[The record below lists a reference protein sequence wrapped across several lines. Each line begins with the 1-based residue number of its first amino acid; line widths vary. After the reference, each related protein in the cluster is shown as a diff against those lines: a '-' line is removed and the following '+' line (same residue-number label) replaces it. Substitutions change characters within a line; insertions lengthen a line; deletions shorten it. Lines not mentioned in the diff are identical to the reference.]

1 MNFSDNTHFLTGCGL
16 VKLIWKLL
24 IGLVASL
31 CGALLAEWIGIPL
44 PWTLGPLLVIASF
57 RLLSIPV
64 SSASPL
70 RNFGQWVI
78 GLTLGLYFT
87 PQVVAVVSSYWFVM
101 TTGLLFALLLAGY
114 GTYLL
119 HKFGQVDLK
128 TAWFSSAIGGANEMA
143 ILAERFGVRP
153 ELVASAHTTRVI
165 IVVLAVPFVCQMF
178 EVSGL
183 DRTIIEQKEFNI
195 LGLFGIALLTFV
207 GGVIG
212 HLLKIPN
219 AWVLG
224 PMFVTMLFT
233 MNEIHFS
240 RVPVEL
246 TLIAQL
252 FIGWSLGDRFRPGF
266 FNKAPRFLLCVVIY
280 SATAL
285 VLAFG
290 YAVLLSMFSEVPLSS
305 LAVSV
310 APGGVAEMA
319 ITAKVLQLGVPLV
332 TAFQVSR
339 MVGVVLLTGP
349 LYLYI
354 IKRFEKRIST

>member
-1 MNFSDNTHFLTGCGL
+1 VN
-16 VKLIWKLL
+16 LIWKLL

-31 CGALLAEWIGIPL
+31 CGALLADWIGIPL
-44 PWTLGPLLVIASF
+44 PWTLGPLIVIASL

-87 PQVVAVVSSYWFVM
+87 PQVVSVVSSHWFAM
-101 TTGLLFALLLAGY
+101 SAGLLLALLLAVY

-119 HKFGQVDLK
+119 HKTGQVDLK

-143 ILAERFGVRP
+143 VLAERYGVRP
-153 ELVASAHTTRVI
+153 DLVASAHTVRVI
-165 IVVLAVPFVCQMF
+165 IVVLAVPFACQLF
-178 EVSGL
+178 QISGIDSSVL
-183 DRTIIEQKEFNI
+183 EQKDFNAT
-195 LGLFGIALLTFV
+195 GLLGIALLTFV
-207 GGVIG
+207 GGLIA

-224 PMFVTMLFT
+224 SMFVAMFFT

-252 FIGWSLGDRFRPGF
+252 CIGWSLGDRFRPGF
-266 FNKAPRFLLCVVIY
+266 FKKAPRFLMCVVIY

-290 YAVLLSMFSEVPLSS
+290 YAVLLSMLTNVPLSS

-310 APGGVAEMA
+310 APGGIAEMA

-349 LYLYI
+349 LYLHVV
-354 IKRFEKRIST
+354 KRLESRK

>member
-16 VKLIWKLL
+16 VKLFWKLL

-165 IVVLAVPFVCQMF
+165 IVVLAVPFACQLF

-183 DRTIIEQKEFNI
+183 DRTIIEQKDFNI

-207 GGVIG
+207 GGAIG

-224 PMFVTMLFT
+224 PMFVAMLFT

-266 FNKAPRFLLCVVIY
+266 FNKAPRLLLCVVIY

>member
-1 MNFSDNTHFLTGCGL
+1 MN
-16 VKLIWKLL
+16 LIWKLF

-31 CGALLAEWIGIPL
+31 LGAFIAQWIGIPL
-44 PWTLGPLLVIASF
+44 PWTLGPLLVIASL

-64 SSASPL
+64 SSAALL

-87 PQVVAVVSSYWFVM
+87 PQVVSVVTSHWFAM
-101 TTGLLFALLLAGY
+101 IAGLLLALLLAVY

-119 HKFGQVDLK
+119 HKTGQVDLK

-143 ILAERFGVRP
+143 VLAERYGVRP
-153 ELVASAHTTRVI
+153 ELVASAHTIRVI
-165 IVVLAVPFVCQMF
+165 LVVLAVPFACQLF
-178 EVSGL
+178 QVSGV
-183 DRTIIEQKEFNI
+183 DSSVIEQKGFNV
-195 LGLFGIALLTFV
+195 LGLFGLALLTL
-207 GGVIG
+207 GGGFIA

-224 PMFVTMLFT
+224 PMFVAMLFT

-246 TLIAQL
+246 SLIAQL
-252 FIGWSLGDRFRPGF
+252 CIGWSLGDRFRPGF
-266 FNKAPRFLLCVVIY
+266 FNKAPRFLICVVIY

-285 VLAFG
+285 ALAFG
-290 YAVLLSMFSEVPLSS
+290 YAVLLSTLTDLPLSS

-310 APGGVAEMA
+310 APGGIAEMA

-349 LYLYI
+349 LYLYVVKRLESR
-354 IKRFEKRIST
+354 IKP